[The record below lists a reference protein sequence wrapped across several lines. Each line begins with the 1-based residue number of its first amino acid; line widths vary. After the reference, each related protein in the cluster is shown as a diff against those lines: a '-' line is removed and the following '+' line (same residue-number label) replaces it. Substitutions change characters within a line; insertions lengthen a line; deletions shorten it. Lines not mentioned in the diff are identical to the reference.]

1 MADDTR
7 DVQEREP
14 AEVEHPRNHETVA
27 PAVDIYESDEGTLLI
42 ADVPGCDE
50 NSVEVRLEEG
60 VLTVVARAADKDY
73 PDHDATFTEY
83 RHADF
88 ERAFTVSELIDT
100 DHIEATVKD
109 GVLRLTLPKREAA
122 KPKKIAI
129 KTG

>member
-1 MADDTR
+1 MADDTSR
-7 DVQEREP
+7 GQKREP
-14 AEVEHPRNHETVA
+14 AAAEHPRNHETIA

-60 VLTVVARAADKDY
+60 VLTIVAHAADEDY

-88 ERAFTVSELIDT
+88 ERAFTVSELVDT
-100 DHIEATVKD
+100 DNIQASVRD
-109 GVLRLTLPKREAA
+109 GTLRLTLPKREAA
-122 KPKKIAI
+122 KPRKITI